1 MQPGMVRLPLFPLHT
16 VLFPGGPLPLRI
28 FESRYL
34 EMVSRCLKTDCGFG
48 VCLISSG
55 SEVGGAAQTYPLG
68 TVARITDWHRRHDG
82 LLGVTAVGERR
93 FRISSVA
100 REPNQLA
107 VAEVELLAD
116 EAAVEL
122 PGPYLGLAQLL
133 GELLDKAGHHYAALP
148 RRFADASWVG
158 FRLAELLPVSLSLK
172 QHLLELTDPLE
183 RLQQLRGLLEGVD
196 IL

>member
-1 MQPGMVRLPLFPLHT
+1 MQPALVQLPLFPLHT

-28 FESRYL
+28 FEPRYL

-55 SEVGGAAQTYPLG
+55 SEVGGAAQTHAVG

-82 LLGVTAVGERR
+82 LLGVTAIGERR

-100 REPNQLA
+100 VQANQLA
-107 VAEVELLAD
+107 VAEVELLPD
-116 EAAVEL
+116 EAAAEL
-122 PGPYLGLAQLL
+122 PDPYLGLTHLL
-133 GELLDKAGHHYAALP
+133 GELLDKAGHHYAAVP
-148 RRFADASWVG
+148 KRFADASWVG
-158 FRLAELLPVSLSLK
+158 FRLAELLPLSMARK
-172 QHLLELTDPLE
+172 QYLLELTDPLE
-183 RLQQLRGLLEGVD
+183 RLQQLYRLLEGVN